1 MPSEPTFASS
11 AVLPTSSPAAL
22 STDSIS
28 LNPNPLVRALG
39 KPAEEFTRAD
49 IARFIADEGI
59 TMLNLRYV
67 GGDGRLKE
75 LNFAIQSAAH
85 LDRVLT
91 MGERVDGSSL
101 FDVVEATSSD
111 LYVVPQLRTAHLN
124 PFAALPALDI
134 MCGFYDVE
142 GSPLASAPQQ
152 VLRRAQEALEAETG
166 CRLEALGELEYYL
179 FSPADALFPVEE
191 QRGYHEAAPFSKWSQ
206 IRTEALWHLAR
217 MGCAVKYA
225 HAEVGNFVTEGRQ
238 AVQQEIEFL
247 PTDVTRAADQMVLA
261 KWVVRE
267 VACSHGIEVSFSPKI
282 AVGQAGSGM
291 HFHTRL
297 MKGGVN
303 RLSDG
308 AGLTDAAR
316 RLIGG
321 YLSHAASLTAFGNTV
336 PVSFLRLVPHQEAPT
351 AICWGDRNRSV
362 LVRVPLGWQ
371 NLDDRMFR
379 DANPVE
385 PAVGEMPSDSQTVE
399 LRSPDGSAAVHLLLA
414 GMTVAARIGL
424 SDPDMAGYADER
436 YVSGDAS
443 RVDGLDQLPAS
454 CAQAAAR
461 LLAQREDYEALG
473 VFPPALIDSWAAGL
487 LALGDA
493 DLREEIA
500 DTRVQVEDL
509 VTRYFHV
516 G

>member
-166 CRLEALGELEYYL
+166 CRMEALGELEYYL

-371 NLDDRMFR
+371 GLDDRMFR
-379 DANPVE
+379 DANPGAE
-385 PAVGEMPSDSQTVE
+385 PVGALPDDSQTVE

>member
-1 MPSEPTFASS
+1 MLA
-11 AVLPTSSPAAL
+11 
-22 STDSIS
+22 TDSVA
-28 LNPNPLVRALG
+28 LNPNHLVQALG
-39 KPAEEFTRAD
+39 KPADEFTRAD
-49 IARFIADEGI
+49 IIRFVTERGVP
-59 TMLNLRYV
+59 MLNLRYV

-75 LNFAIQSAAH
+75 LNFAIQSVAH
-85 LDRVLT
+85 LDRILT

-101 FDVVEATSSD
+101 FDVVDATSSD
-111 LYVVPQLRTAHLN
+111 LYVVPQLRTAFLN
-124 PFAALPALDI
+124 PFTALPTLDI

-142 GSPLASAPQQ
+142 GNPLVSAPQQ
-152 VLRRAQEALEAETG
+152 ILRKAQEALEAETG

-179 FSPADALFPVEE
+179 FSPVDELFEVEE

-206 IRTEALWHLAR
+206 VRAEALHHLTR
-217 MGCAVKYA
+217 MGCEVKYA
-225 HAEVGNFVTEGRQ
+225 HAEVGNFIADGRQ
-238 AVQQEIEFL
+238 IVQQEIEFL

-267 VACSHGIEVSFSPKI
+267 VAHAHGIEVSFSPKI

-297 MKGGVN
+297 MKDGVN
-303 RLSDG
+303 QFSQG
-308 AGLTDAAR
+308 AGLTDTAR
-316 RLIGG
+316 RVIGG

-351 AICWGDRNRSV
+351 SICWGDRNRSV

-379 DANPVE
+379 DANPAE
-385 PAVGEMPSDSQTVE
+385 PAVGELPSDSQTVE

-414 GMTVAARIGL
+414 GATVAARIGL
-424 SDPDMAGYADER
+424 SDPAMLEYAKAR

-443 RVDGLDQLPAS
+443 KLTGLDQLPVS
-454 CAQAAAR
+454 CAEAAGR
-461 LLAQREDYEALG
+461 LLAQRESYEALG
-473 VFPPALIDSWAAGL
+473 VFPPSLIDSWTGRL
-487 LALGDA
+487 VGLGDE

-500 DTRVQVEDL
+500 DARIQVEDL
-509 VTRYFHV
+509 VAQYFHI